1 MGYVQGLKYRWQIP
15 PVDNQKAQDI
25 AVAYSLSFAVSH
37 VLVARK
43 FFPSQTLD
51 RYLFGDADLVHDPA
65 LLKDATKAVD
75 RILKAIEHKE
85 KILICGDY
93 DVDGVTSSALLMMGL
108 LPFDAQINFFLPNRV
123 RDGYGLS
130 TTIIERAAKNGYSVV
145 ITVDNGITAFEPAK
159 KAQELGIDLIITDHH
174 KPHAHVPQAFA
185 VVNPQQV
192 DCPYPFKY
200 FAGVGVA
207 FKLLTLLYKK
217 LDTPIPLKV
226 YELLLLGTIADVVP
240 LVEENRWWVR
250 YGLRYIK
257 EHESYSLQ
265 VLKKN
270 GKIEKP
276 ILSATDIG
284 FCLTPQINALGRLE
298 DARQAVNFLLG
309 TNHGLVDEVGIILA
323 QLNERRKDVE
333 RDIITDIQK
342 KIAEKSIDITTQNAL
357 IVASRNWPAGV
368 IGLVASRFVGMYG
381 KPTILFHETVDGLLK
396 GSCRSIVEFNMF
408 DALAS
413 MSDLIIQFGGH
424 ALAAGLS
431 IKKSNFDEFKIRLH
445 DKIAQSVDPSCL
457 IPKIRV
463 DAELLLTETNKK
475 LITDL
480 ALLEPFGNSNEQP
493 LFYVKDLSLVE
504 SPVLLKELHVKCKL
518 FADGIIKQVIFFNR
532 PELYQWLCDNN
543 QESFVIIATVSQN
556 YWKDIIR
563 IELIGQDIMLQK
575 DFHDYCD

>member
-1 MGYVQGLKYRWQIP
+1 MGYVKGLKYRWQIP
-15 PVDNQKAQDI
+15 SVDNQKAQDI
-25 AVAYSLSFAVSH
+25 ALAYSLSFAVSH

-51 RYLFGDADLVHDPA
+51 QYLFGDADLVYDPA

-75 RILKAIEHKE
+75 RILRAIENKE

-93 DVDGVTSSALLMMGL
+93 DVDGVTSSALVLMGL
-108 LPFDAQINFFLPNRV
+108 LPLGAQINFFLPNRV

-309 TNHGLVDEVGIILA
+309 TNRGLVDEVGIILA

-342 KIAEKSIDITTQNAL
+342 KITEKSIDVATQNAL
-357 IVASRNWPAGV
+357 IVSSRNWPAGV

-381 KPTILFHETVDGLLK
+381 KPTILFHETADGLLK

-424 ALAAGLS
+424 SLAAGLS
-431 IKKSNFDEFKIRLH
+431 IKKSNFDAFKTRLH
-445 DKIAQSVDPSCL
+445 EAIAKSVDPSCL

-463 DAELLLTETNKK
+463 DAELLLTEANKK

-556 YWKDIIR
+556 YWKDSIR